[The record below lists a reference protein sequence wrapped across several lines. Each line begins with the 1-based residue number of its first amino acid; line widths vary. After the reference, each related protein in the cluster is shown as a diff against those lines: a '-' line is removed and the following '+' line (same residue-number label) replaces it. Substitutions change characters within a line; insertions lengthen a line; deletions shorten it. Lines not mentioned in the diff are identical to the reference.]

1 LFHAYVNRFL
11 RSSEGSAL
19 LGTGAVDLP
28 STSIRM
34 AMGVI
39 GLLPI
44 LLMFPF
50 TQRYLIKGVV
60 IGAIKG

>member
-1 LFHAYVNRFL
+1 
-11 RSSEGSAL
+11 
-19 LGTGAVDLP
+19 VDLP